1 MEKHRV
7 TLAIAFFLS
16 FAFITQAN
24 QPPGN
29 KNDGGLSLPEGFKS
43 VVVAEDVGPGR
54 HIAVRDNGDI
64 YLQLRNNPGEGSTV
78 AFRDEDGDGKAD
90 IKKYFGNLPGT
101 GIRVHKGYLYTST
114 DTSVQ
119 RYKFN
124 GDALLPELNPE
135 IIVGGFESQNQ
146 HAAKPFTFDGEG
158 NMYVTVGAPSNAC
171 MKQMRTKGSPGMDP
185 CPLLKWHGGIWKFD
199 AENPGQNH
207 KGDGYRYATGIR
219 HAVALRWNPPAGDLY
234 LVQHGRD
241 QLSQFFPDMFNAE
254 DNAKL
259 PAEEFFLVKDGDD
272 FGWPYCY
279 YNQMKE
285 KKLLAPEYGG
295 DRKTVGRC
303 ADKKDP
309 IMGFPG
315 HYAPNDLI
323 FYTGEQFP
331 DEYKNGAFVAFHG
344 SWNRAPLEQ
353 EGYNVVFV
361 PFDGAYPSGEW
372 TIFADGFAGIET
384 VKSPSDAEHRPTGLA
399 IGPQGALYVSDSRSG
414 KIWKIYYEKD

>member
-16 FAFITQAN
+16 FTFITQAN

-78 AFRDEDGDGKAD
+78 ALRDQDGDGKAD

-119 RYKFN
+119 RYKFT
-124 GDALLPELNPE
+124 GDALLPEPDPE
-135 IIVGGFESQNQ
+135 IIVGGFKSQNQ

-185 CPLLKWHGGIWKFD
+185 
-199 AENPGQNH
+199 
-207 KGDGYRYATGIR
+207 
-219 HAVALRWNPPAGDLY
+219 
-234 LVQHGRD
+234 
-241 QLSQFFPDMFNAE
+241 
-254 DNAKL
+254 
-259 PAEEFFLVKDGDD
+259 
-272 FGWPYCY
+272 
-279 YNQMKE
+279 
-285 KKLLAPEYGG
+285 
-295 DRKTVGRC
+295 
-303 ADKKDP
+303 
-309 IMGFPG
+309 
-315 HYAPNDLI
+315 
-323 FYTGEQFP
+323 
-331 DEYKNGAFVAFHG
+331 
-344 SWNRAPLEQ
+344 
-353 EGYNVVFV
+353 
-361 PFDGAYPSGEW
+361 
-372 TIFADGFAGIET
+372 
-384 VKSPSDAEHRPTGLA
+384 
-399 IGPQGALYVSDSRSG
+399 
-414 KIWKIYYEKD
+414 